1 MKVML
6 LLTPQMKQKLQM
18 KLNKFKMKETN
29 KRRIIERKRKM
40 LSVIKK
46 NSLRM
51 KEKFLM
57 RSLKNKRFSIL

>member
-1 MKVML
+1 MKVMH